1 MISVDQPLRLNHF
14 KFYVQGKED
23 PLKSVQDSAQDS
35 RDWYSDSLREQYQYQ
50 GRSSSPYKSS
60 NIFFYKDLSHS
71 LPGIEISNEGE
82 VEFKK
87 GEWKIPFRFTIPG
100 DALGSY
106 DGKDAT
112 ILYEIVVIPGATFDL
127 LHNGQ
132 EFTVVNPN
140 DQGGINGKTVRF
152 DGRPIISD
160 SENQEHGKKVRLVIE
175 GDRTNFSPGDTIR
188 GRIILPSEN
197 SNNRKRP
204 KIKKAGITLSAVEC
218 GNTLETHKQEIP
230 WNEDDDGSV
239 PFEVHIP
246 DGARRKRNYVGKLTS
261 YYWLLEVKL
270 DSGWI
275 HHLDANVVI
284 QVE

>member
-23 PLKSVQDSAQDS
+23 PLKSVQDSAHDYGDSYSEGLQDQ
-35 RDWYSDSLREQYQYQ
+35 YS

-87 GEWKIPFRFTIPG
+87 GEWNMPFRFTIPG
-100 DALGSY
+100 DALESY

-112 ILYEIVVIPGATFDL
+112 ILYEIVAIPGYIRSSPYR
-127 LHNGQ
+127 Q

-140 DQGGINGKTVRF
+140 DQGGINGKTIRF

-160 SENQEHGKKVRLVIE
+160 SENQEHGKRVRLAIE
-175 GDRTNFSPGDTIR
+175 GDRTNFSPGDMVR
-188 GRIILPSEN
+188 GRIILPSVN
-197 SNNRKRP
+197 GNNRKKP
-204 KIKKAGITLSAVEC
+204 KIKKAGITLSAVESC
-218 GNTLETHKQEIP
+218 NTLEMHKQEIL
-230 WNEDDDGSV
+230 WNEEDDGSV
-239 PFEVHIP
+239 PFQVHIP